1 MLRLSLCDHS
11 DEYIIVKG
19 TMTVAN
25 NAAQGHASNA
35 ANKDIIFKDCV
46 SFTKCISTMNNVQ
59 VDDAHD
65 IDAVIPI
72 YILIE
77 HSDNYSKTSEILWQY
92 CRDKPAI
99 NDAHG
104 NIVDF
109 NADNDTT
116 DSFKIKEKKTG
127 QTNNNDTKD
136 VEIMLK
142 LKISKLKY
150 LSNFWRTF
158 EIPLI
163 NCKINLD
170 LNFYLKHLQFS
181 NISTDATNILK

>member
-11 DEYIIVKG
+11 DEYIIVNG

-25 NAAQGHASNA
+25 NVAQGQASNA
-35 ANKDIIFKDCV
+35 ANKGIIFKDCV
-46 SFTKCISTMNNVQ
+46 PFTKCISTISNTQ

-65 IDAVIPI
+65 IDAVMPI

-77 HSDNYSKTSEILWQY
+77 HSDNYSKTFGILWQY
-92 CRDKPAI
+92 CRDQPVI
-99 NDAHG
+99 NDANS

-109 NADNDTT
+109 NAYNGTT
-116 DSFKIKEKKTG
+116 DSFKIKEKITG

-136 VEIMLK
+136 VETMLK
-142 LKISKLKY
+142 FKISKLKY

-170 LNFYLKHLQFS
+170 LNFYLKHLQYF
-181 NISTDATNILK
+181 NISTDTAVILK

>member
-1 MLRLSLCDHS
+1 MSRLSLCDHS

-25 NAAQGHASNA
+25 NAAQGQASNA

-46 SFTKCISTMNNVQ
+46 PFTKCISTINNTQ

-65 IDAVIPI
+65 IDAVMPV

-77 HSDNYSKTSEILWQY
+77 HSDNYSETSGILWQY
-92 CRDKPAI
+92 CRDQPAI
-99 NDAHG
+99 NDANG

-116 DSFKIKEKKTG
+116 DSFKIKEEITG
-127 QTNNNDTKD
+127 QTNNDDKKD
-136 VEIMLK
+136 VEITLK

-163 NCKINLD
+163 NCKINID

-181 NISTDATNILK
+181 NISTDVTNILK

>member
-1 MLRLSLCDHS
+1 
-11 DEYIIVKG
+11 
-19 TMTVAN
+19 MTVAN
-25 NAAQGHASNA
+25 NVAQGQASNA
-35 ANKDIIFKDCV
+35 ANKGIIFKDCV
-46 SFTKCISTMNNVQ
+46 PFTKCISTISNTQ

-65 IDAVIPI
+65 IDAVMPI

-77 HSDNYSKTSEILWQY
+77 HSDNYSKTFGILWQY
-92 CRDKPAI
+92 CRDQPVI
-99 NDAHG
+99 NDANS

-109 NADNDTT
+109 NAYNGTT
-116 DSFKIKEKKTG
+116 DSFKIKEKITG

-136 VEIMLK
+136 VETMLK
-142 LKISKLKY
+142 FKISKLKY

-170 LNFYLKHLQFS
+170 LNFYLKHLQYF
-181 NISTDATNILK
+181 NISTDTAVILKQKMLNEKST